1 MGPQEIHNTIVQVPI
16 LEEFAPAERETLSAL
31 LQEVSEVRR
40 LRKGHRMTREGS
52 RGRNR
57 GFILLSGSVR
67 VQKSD
72 MPDTKVTAPELLGEV
87 MQFNPKRMRVAT
99 VLAHED
105 CLVLRFMWDDFWD
118 AVTRYFEPDEQKKV
132 REVLERRAWEHFT
145 A

>member
-1 MGPQEIHNTIVQVPI
+1 MGPREIHEAIVEI
-16 LEEFAPAERETLSAL
+16 ATMGGFSAPARETLAQL
-31 LQEVSEVRR
+31 LQEISEVRR

-57 GFILLSGSVR
+57 GFILLTGSVR

-72 MPDTKVTAPELLGEV
+72 VPDSKVPAPELLGEV

-99 VLAHED
+99 VIAYED

-118 AVTRYFEPDEQKKV
+118 AVARYFDPAEQAKV

>member
-1 MGPQEIHNTIVQVPI
+1 MGPQEIHEAIVHIPI
-16 LEEFAPAERETLSAL
+16 VEEFAAPVRETLSAL
-31 LQEVSEVRR
+31 IQEVSEVRR

-57 GFILLSGSVR
+57 GFVLLSGSVR
-67 VQKSD
+67 IQKSD
-72 MPDTKVTAPELLGEV
+72 MPDSKAKAPELLGEV
-87 MQFNPKRMRVAT
+87 MQFNPKKMRVAT
-99 VLAHED
+99 VFAHED

-118 AVTRYFEPDEQKKV
+118 AVARYFDPGDQKHV